1 MYTLN
6 AGRRWHGKAV
16 EERGTVSLGPPNT
29 VASLDVSLASDSG
42 ILIFRWGWLTGAGG
56 RPQTVRSS
64 SAASWGGAEVLAPE
78 AVRVTLQC
86 ADPWTGMQE
95 TRVVAPLMLVF
106 LITSTCPFGL
116 SIQRSSW
123 LRLKAKSQSYIF

>member
-1 MYTLN
+1 M
-6 AGRRWHGKAV
+6 
-16 EERGTVSLGPPNT
+16 EERGTVSLGPPNAA
-29 VASLDVSLASDSG
+29 ASLDVSLASASG

-56 RPQTVRSS
+56 GPQTVHSS

-95 TRVVAPLMLVF
+95 TRVVAPLLLVF

-116 SIQRSSW
+116 SIQRSSR
-123 LRLKAKSQSYIF
+123 LRLKAKSQSSIF